1 MAAAEAARWHTH
13 AVSSQLSPASACTT
27 RGAVVPALRSPT
39 ARSGARRGRLVSE
52 RLLRSVLCVGTM
64 RSILYLD
71 ARPVRTAP
79 ARLGAMKNPKPQ
91 LGALGSSAWAII
103 RVDPHPP

>member
-1 MAAAEAARWHTH
+1 M
-13 AVSSQLSPASACTT
+13 
-27 RGAVVPALRSPT
+27 
-39 ARSGARRGRLVSE
+39 VSE
-52 RLLRSVLCVGTM
+52 RLLRSVLCVGAM